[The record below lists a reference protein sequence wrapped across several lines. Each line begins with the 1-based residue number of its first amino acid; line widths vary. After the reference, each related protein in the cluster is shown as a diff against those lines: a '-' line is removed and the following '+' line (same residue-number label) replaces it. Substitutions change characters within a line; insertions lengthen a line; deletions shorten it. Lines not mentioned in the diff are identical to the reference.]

1 MTSTISSAPVVE
13 TADGKVRGAT
23 DDGIHSFKG
32 IAYGAPTGGENRFMP
47 PREPEA
53 WAGVRDA
60 LAYGAIAPQTAPGA
74 PVSAT
79 AEMDG
84 GGGREGEDCLFLNI
98 FTPGVNDGARR
109 PVMFWCHGGGF
120 RNGSGGPAYDGS
132 NLARRGDVVVV
143 SINHRLNAL
152 GFAHLGDMADPAFA
166 ASGNVGML
174 DIVAALEWVRDNIA
188 AFGGDPANVT
198 VFGESGGGRKVSA
211 LLAMPPAKGLFHKAI
226 IESGP
231 GLLVNERA
239 YAHELSGI
247 LLAEL
252 GLKES
257 QLRELQQVPI
267 EQFMPAVF
275 RASAKL
281 PASNARGDFR
291 PVIDPTILPAHPF
304 DPVAPAIS
312 NGIPVMVGFNRTEA
326 TLFLA
331 NDKEVYELDDE
342 GLMRRTERI
351 FKERAPEVIAE
362 MRRIYPEATPSDL
375 YILIHT
381 GFLRYPIDSIKLA
394 ERKSAAGG
402 APTYHYKFEWE
413 TTARYGR
420 MRTPHALEIPF
431 VFDNVGGPAWKGLT
445 RDTPEAYALA
455 AKVSATWANFARTGD
470 PNGGGL
476 PAWQPYNAD
485 RRATMVINNEKPPR
499 GRPRGRGAEA
509 LGARVLRELS
519 GGHGHSLLPGPRWAT
534 AVMGAFDAPISPPQ
548 AKVQAK
554 EPAGSV
560 PVIV

>member
-1 MTSTISSAPVVE
+1 MISNAPVVE
-13 TADGKVRGAT
+13 TAGGKVRGAT

-32 IAYGAPTGGENRFMP
+32 IPYGAPTGGQNRFMP
-47 PREPEA
+47 PRKPDA

-84 GGGREGEDCLFLNI
+84 GGGRESEDCLFLNI
-98 FTPGVNDGARR
+98 FTPGVNDSAKR

-132 NLARRGDVVVV
+132 NLARRGDVVVG

-152 GFAHLGDMADPAFA
+152 GFAHLGDMGDRAFA

-174 DIVAALEWVRDNIA
+174 DIVAALGWVRDNIPG
-188 AFGGDPANVT
+188 FGGDPSNVT

-211 LLAMPPAKGLFHKAI
+211 LLAMPPARGLFHKAI

-231 GLLVNERA
+231 GILVNERA
-239 YAHELSGI
+239 YAHELAGI

-252 GLKES
+252 GLKEG
-257 QLRELQQVPI
+257 QLPELQQVPLDA
-267 EQFMPAVF
+267 FMAAVF

-281 PASNARGDFR
+281 PSSNARGDFR
-291 PVIDPTILPAHPF
+291 PVIDPQILPAHPF
-304 DPVAPAIS
+304 EPVASAIS
-312 NGIPVMVGFNRTEA
+312 MDIPVMVGFNRTEA

-331 NDKEVYELDDE
+331 NDKEVYELDED
-342 GLMRRTERI
+342 GLMQRTQRI
-351 FKERAPEVIAE
+351 FKDKAADVVAE
-362 MRRIYPEATPSDL
+362 MRRIYPEASPSDL

-394 ERKSAAGG
+394 ERKAAAGG
-402 APTYHYKFEWE
+402 APAYHYKFEWE

-445 RDTPEAYALA
+445 RETPEAHALA

-476 PAWQPYNAD
+476 PQWQPYETTS
-485 RRATMVINNEKPPR
+485 RSTMVINNES
-499 GRPRGRGAEA
+499 A
-509 LGARVLRELS
+509 LI
-519 GGHGHSLLPGPRWAT
+519 
-534 AVMGAFDAPISPPQ
+534 DD
-548 AKVQAK
+548 
-554 EPAGSV
+554 PAGDERRLWERV
-560 PVIV
+560 FYPA